1 VTLFV
6 EFDCF
11 AEAVRRYAGGG
22 APVVY
27 LQMRG
32 LVPLVTFY
40 DSASGVHIISAA
52 EERSATKVQA
62 DLTAQGFTVE
72 PGLWVSEAA
81 IEHML
86 EVARATYVV
95 AVAYQ
100 ATGGPGV
107 WMDAYPYYPTE
118 GTVLRAMFEEFVD
131 EGLLG
136 EEDFDLFLREAQPL
150 VRVLT
155 PEDAERFI
163 EAKVATQAGEK
174 KRRAAVKGEQ
184 SPQPS
189 EL

>member
-1 VTLFV
+1 MTLFV
-6 EFDCF
+6 EFDRF
-11 AEAVRRYAGGG
+11 ADAVRRHAGGG
-22 APVVY
+22 EPIVY

-40 DSASGVHIISAA
+40 DAASGVHIISTA
-52 EERSATKVQA
+52 EERSVAKVQSELA
-62 DLTAQGFTVE
+62 AEGFTVE
-72 PGLWVSEAA
+72 QGLWVSEAS

-95 AVAYQ
+95 AVAYE
-100 ATGGPGV
+100 AAGGPGV
-107 WMDAYPYYPTE
+107 WMDAYPYHPTE

-136 EEDFDLFLREAQPL
+136 EDDFELFLREAQPL

-163 EAKVATQAGEK
+163 EAKVAAQAAEK

-189 EL
+189 EH